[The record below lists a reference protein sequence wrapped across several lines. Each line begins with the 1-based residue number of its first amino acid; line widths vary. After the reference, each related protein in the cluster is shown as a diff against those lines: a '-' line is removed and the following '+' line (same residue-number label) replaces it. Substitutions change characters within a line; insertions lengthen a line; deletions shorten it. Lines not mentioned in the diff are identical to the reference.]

1 MSVEESGRDE
11 GTPPI
16 STPFTPRHGRVG
28 NRSTVL
34 GVLRVVGIV
43 AVVALVSTGSIAAIA
58 VNGLATQV
66 QANTVSIG
74 NEDDVQE
81 MVNVGAIEGDVNV
94 LVVGSDTRLDQMVTA
109 GDDTEGARNDV
120 TMLLHISKDHQNV
133 SVISFPRDTMVD
145 MAECSDPDTGEVYEE
160 AEYQQLNT
168 ALGRGGQRG
177 GLGCVVATI
186 QKMTGLTI
194 PYAGVI
200 SFDGV
205 AAMTTAIG
213 GVDVCVSKPIDDPYS
228 NLHLDA
234 GTHPLSGD
242 QALAFLRTREGVGD
256 GSDLARISSQQVY
269 LSALVRKMLSEG
281 TLSNVVTLY
290 SLANAALKNM
300 FFSTELGK
308 VDSMVAIASALRGV
322 QLDKVAFLRYPVAGD
337 PNDRNR
343 VVVNEADAEILNAAL
358 VNDTSL
364 DLSKVGTADSAK
376 PLDEGT
382 PATDAPTD
390 AATDPGEVP
399 ATDPAATAAPDASGA
414 TVLPDSFTGQTA
426 AEVTCSVG
434 N

>member
-1 MSVEESGRDE
+1 
-11 GTPPI
+11 
-16 STPFTPRHGRVG
+16 
-28 NRSTVL
+28 
-34 GVLRVVGIV
+34 
-43 AVVALVSTGSIAAIA
+43 
-58 VNGLATQV
+58 
-66 QANTVSIG
+66 
-74 NEDDVQE
+74 
-81 MVNVGAIEGDVNV
+81 
-94 LVVGSDTRLDQMVTA
+94 
-109 GDDTEGARNDV
+109 
-120 TMLLHISKDHQNV
+120 MLLHISKDHQNV

-145 MAECSDPDTGEVYEE
+145 MAECTDPDTGEVYKE

-177 GLGCVVATI
+177 GLGCVVATV

-194 PYAGVI
+194 PFAGVI

-205 AAMTTAIG
+205 AAMTSVIG
-213 GVDVCVSKPIDDPYS
+213 GVDICVSKPIDDPYS
-228 NLHLDA
+228 NLHLTA
-234 GTHPLSGD
+234 GIHTLSGD

-281 TLSNVVTLY
+281 TLTNVVTLY

-300 FFSTELGK
+300 FFSTQLGK
-308 VDSMVAIASALRGV
+308 VDSMVSIASALRGV
-322 QLDKVAFLRYPVAGD
+322 QLDKVAFLRYPVVGD

-343 VVVNEADAEILNAAL
+343 VVVNKADAEILNTAL

-376 PLDEGT
+376 PIDGGT
-382 PATDAPTD
+382 PATDPPTD
-390 AATDPGEVP
+390 ASTAPTADPSATP
-399 ATDPAATAAPDASGA
+399 APDASGA